1 MKYELNKTYSFMLDN
16 ISFDNVPNNLL
27 IELFKDGRHASHIL
41 ELWIVNNFDN
51 ISKYNTKDHDFIDD
65 ENNFMEAKNFTKN
78 GAKFMPSR
86 MLGVG
91 RKYIEEE
98 AHKVINSNIYVI
110 TDINDMPDI
119 HIKFIKGSELL
130 KKYPKAI
137 ILFFENTFVFS
148 IIR

>member
-1 MKYELNKTYSFMLDN
+1 MKYELNKTYEFEMKN
-16 ISFDNVPNNLL
+16 ISFDNVPLNSL

-119 HIKFIKGSELL
+119 HIRFVKGSELL
-130 KKYPKAI
+130 KEYPKAI
-137 ILFFENTFVFS
+137 IPFKKREEFF
-148 IIR
+148 

>member
-27 IELFKDGRHASHIL
+27 IELFKVGRHASHIL

-137 ILFFENTFVFS
+137 IPFKKREEFF
-148 IIR
+148 